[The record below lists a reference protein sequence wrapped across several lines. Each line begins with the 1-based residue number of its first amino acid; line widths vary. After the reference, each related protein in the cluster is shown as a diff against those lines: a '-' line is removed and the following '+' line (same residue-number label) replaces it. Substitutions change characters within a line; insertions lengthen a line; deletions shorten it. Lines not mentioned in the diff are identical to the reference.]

1 MSQKCMF
8 FSFTVSIFCLNL
20 LFVTLN
26 FSILIP
32 HLLLKL
38 IRLKFSRI
46 PFTTP
51 VRQRQN
57 MHAFEMLGL
66 PPPTPTSSAPCW
78 QSRSHHHQHRQ
89 APQGDARPP
98 FATLISV
105 IVDARKIAN
114 ESPSTS
120 SNGIFPFQNYCNMR
134 WICDLGCDL
143 WLGVLDLGFL
153 TCAGC
158 VLHLISWMI
167 LVFIKWTCLEKKPT
181 FCNNF

>member
-1 MSQKCMF
+1 MF

-46 PFTTP
+46 PFTTR

-98 FATLISV
+98 FAPSTLISV
-105 IVDARKIAN
+105 IVNARKIAN

-153 TCAGC
+153 TYAGC

-167 LVFIKWTCLEKKPT
+167 LVFIKWTCLEKKLT
-181 FCNNF
+181 FCNSF

>member
-120 SNGIFPFQNYCNMR
+120 FNKIYPFPNYHNLR
-134 WICDLGCDL
+134 WICDLGLWFRVLDL
-143 WLGVLDLGFL
+143 WLWFGILDLF
-153 TCAGC
+153 
-158 VLHLISWMI
+158 
-167 LVFIKWTCLEKKPT
+167 
-181 FCNNF
+181 